1 MIYLNALA
9 LRVRAVVA
17 LFRVKAGH
25 ALVEFETEI
34 FESVDYRGDAVG
46 DLAFFV
52 GVLYSQISQPAAD
65 SRRQKI
71 DKRAEQAAY
80 MEISRRARRESGH
93 TRPLGKLARGVS
105 QLALLRRQY
114 VRAEEEIGE
123 FFVISH

>member
-46 DLAFFV
+46 DLTFFV
-52 GVLYSQISQPAAD
+52 GVLYSQISQSAAD

-71 DKRAEQAAY
+71 DERAEQAAY

-105 QLALLRRQY
+105 L
-114 VRAEEEIGE
+114 E
-123 FFVISH
+123 